1 MRVSSKL
8 RRALAFASLALVAG
22 CSGARELEPSHGHD
36 RGGETLRIHGHDFAG
51 HGGVIVDFAGSP
63 GHAAVIE
70 SDRVIRVTTPKV
82 APEQRGQAL
91 VVTLEFADGEQRQLA
106 ATYLV
111 EAGPVEVRARD

>member
-1 MRVSSKL
+1 M
-8 RRALAFASLALVAG
+8 
-22 CSGARELEPSHGHD
+22 
-36 RGGETLRIHGHDFAG
+36 
-51 HGGVIVDFAGSP
+51 
-63 GHAAVIE
+63 IE

-106 ATYLV
+106 ATYVV